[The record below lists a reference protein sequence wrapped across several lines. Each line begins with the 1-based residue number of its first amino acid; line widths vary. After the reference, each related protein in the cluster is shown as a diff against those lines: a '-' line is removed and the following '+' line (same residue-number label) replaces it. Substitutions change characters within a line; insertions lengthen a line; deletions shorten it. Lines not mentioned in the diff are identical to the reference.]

1 MLGLIEKMAKDS
13 GTDMSLRNVS
23 AALRY
28 GERQILIISFISM
41 SKTNS

>member
-1 MLGLIEKMAKDS
+1 MLGLKESMARDI

-23 AALRY
+23 AALRC
-28 GERQILIISFISM
+28 GEHQIVKISYISM